1 MAPRACSVTR
11 TIPFALQAGSKVLQE
26 SVAPLWS
33 KAGSLPIQYGNRTL
47 DPTHPC
53 QQACFITELLKPSL
67 ANATVVDILQ
77 LQNTT
82 HYNVKVLS
90 QCKIEV
96 EVIEV
101 THTVQIR
108 IPISTITQGGKTSAI
123 QLKSQNCSS
132 STEHMQTQ
140 TNIFWAHGIG
150 IKGTRMAITLWKVEG
165 SKRKTTREMNGDK
178 HQSYICICLATFITH
193 PYSLWSLVV

>member
-1 MAPRACSVTR
+1 MEYISEKRRVLHFSKPRTNMSMAPRACSVTR

-108 IPISTITQGGKTSAI
+108 IPISTITQGGNVSDSVEIPKL
-123 QLKSQNCSS
+123 QLIYRTYAN
-132 STEHMQTQ
+132 T
-140 TNIFWAHGIG
+140 
-150 IKGTRMAITLWKVEG
+150 
-165 SKRKTTREMNGDK
+165 D
-178 HQSYICICLATFITH
+178 
-193 PYSLWSLVV
+193 